1 MVFKLIYGTCE
12 EMKKLIFS
20 VPLCF
25 LWISNV
31 VFGSVWLDGYQYRA
45 EILVSEE
52 RDNVPVEHAAI
63 VRIFC
68 PAKDDGSDI
77 KITDENGKQ
86 IEFFISKT
94 GPGNFYEICFP
105 VSGKK
110 YYLFCGKKDAIIQ
123 QLNYRPKRGVLLELY
138 RMRGDDVNTWDS
150 CKKNIDNSVQEK
162 YFVNAAFRK
171 TIYDSSNPITQTG
184 YFIRVYTGYF
194 YLDKKE
200 KISFGTTSTGAS
212 FIFVDEKLIASW
224 PGRHWIEGFIRPEHS
239 GDIEIDPGIHK
250 LVYYHFEFPGWGYA
264 IAAMKRSTDKQF
276 VPIDEKFFLPLC
288 EAKITGIEKNH
299 SDICA
304 SFFWQN
310 INYLYRDQWELVT
323 FKFTDTSRGKNDIVS
338 WHWDFGDGQTSD
350 EQHPVHTYLLQ
361 KMYTVSLTITDRN
374 GNSDTVS
381 MNIKAEQDYSI
392 SALYPRSLNEYVNE
406 FNSFTLS
413 KLPDEE
419 LFALA
424 GICNSY
430 DNKEIEFQCYDELL
444 NRNLETNQHIKV
456 AFTAA
461 EIAAQL
467 KKYSDAERI
476 YKHLIETKNIPEAR
490 VKLGFVYLAAN
501 DIDSA
506 EQQFKIVIPDNA
518 VDTKVKR
525 SAIIGLGDVARY
537 RADTKTALKLYE
549 SALSDTS
556 IEKKSGI
563 YSQQVLFY
571 LKRKDFST
579 ALEKLSVWADEIPT
593 CKLKGDWS
601 ILTARAYLLKK
612 DYENAFRELETYQK
626 ICDKPDNP
634 YSGWATYLKGE
645 IYFEKG
651 EKEKARQNFH
661 SIIENFPQSQISEMA
676 KEKLKEMEK

>member
-1 MVFKLIYGTCE
+1 
-12 EMKKLIFS
+12 
-20 VPLCF
+20 
-25 LWISNV
+25 
-31 VFGSVWLDGYQYRA
+31 
-45 EILVSEE
+45 
-52 RDNVPVEHAAI
+52 
-63 VRIFC
+63 
-68 PAKDDGSDI
+68 
-77 KITDENGKQ
+77 
-86 IEFFISKT
+86 
-94 GPGNFYEICFP
+94 
-105 VSGKK
+105 
-110 YYLFCGKKDAIIQ
+110 
-123 QLNYRPKRGVLLELY
+123 
-138 RMRGDDVNTWDS
+138 
-150 CKKNIDNSVQEK
+150 
-162 YFVNAAFRK
+162 
-171 TIYDSSNPITQTG
+171 
-184 YFIRVYTGYF
+184 
-194 YLDKKE
+194 
-200 KISFGTTSTGAS
+200 
-212 FIFVDEKLIASW
+212 
-224 PGRHWIEGFIRPEHS
+224 
-239 GDIEIDPGIHK
+239 
-250 LVYYHFEFPGWGYA
+250 
-264 IAAMKRSTDKQF
+264 
-276 VPIDEKFFLPLC
+276 
-288 EAKITGIEKNH
+288 AKITGIEKNH